1 MFQQWRPCGGLFA
14 VTPTIPVPCYYKRS
28 LLHPKSP
35 QPDRSLRL
43 SSLQLTSEMLSQT
56 FLLGLLFLL
65 LFCFALLRVFHK
77 LWLGPIRVQKMMA
90 AQGIKGPPYRF
101 LPGTTEEILRM
112 RKEDME
118 TPMDSLSHDI
128 SLRIQPHVHTWVN
141 TYATVFPLAN
151 DPDAA
156 PRCGRWEDAIDN
168 LFGFGEEVFGL
179 VVLKFTGNGSGEA
192 EAMVVKLGF
201 HVLSDLSTS

>member
-1 MFQQWRPCGGLFA
+1 MASLWRALCGHTNNSSALLQKP
-14 VTPTIPVPCYYKRS
+14 PTFFSSADQRDAFPDLPVG
-28 LLHPKSP
+28 SP
-35 QPDRSLRL
+35 ISA
-43 SSLQLTSEMLSQT
+43 
-56 FLLGLLFLL
+56 
-65 LFCFALLRVFHK
+65 ALLRVFHK

-101 LPGTTEEILRM
+101 LHGTTEEILRM

-118 TPMDSLSHDI
+118 TPMDYLSHDI
-128 SLRIQPHVHTWVN
+128 SPRIQPHVHTWVN
-141 TYATVFPLAN
+141 TYATVFPLAD

-179 VVLKFTGNGSGEA
+179 VVLKFTGNGSGGGGGDGGE
-192 EAMVVKLGF
+192 VGI
-201 HVLSDLSTS
+201 SCSI